1 MAAIHLLLAL
11 GLAAFAKALTPLGVV
26 VAFALVYVVLRT
38 SGDLFGTRRYVTR
51 LELGTTFLLWFIAE
65 IFKASIDVAR
75 LVLGRRVDARPAVVA
90 IRLQRADDRLATVI
104 GCLLTLTPGTL
115 ALDYDPASGVL
126 YVHALD
132 AGSAAEIEE
141 GVRNIEGRLL
151 AWMDAERLPAKGSAS

>member
-38 SGDLFGTRRYVTR
+38 SGNLFGTRRYVTR
-51 LELGTTFLLWFIAE
+51 LELGTTFLLWFIVE

-141 GVRNIEGRLL
+141 GVRNIEDRLL
-151 AWMDAERLPAKGSAS
+151 AWMDAERPPAKGSAS